1 MLRAGTQSATWI
13 LRVKM
18 PLLKY
23 WTGGMPGQVRLTEP
37 AINPKRVTSTAPYS
51 TVPALTS
58 QEKETKKLA
67 VEQQKLQQKIK
78 AAEKKAVDLE
88 NERSE
93 EEFDSDSAEYSSES
107 DEVSSE
113 EASPPPRFTK
123 AQLRAQ
129 AKLQELNSINRD
141 LTKTASRTRVINR
154 IKAEHN
160 KRKQEALRERNANLK
175 DMLAQKQA
183 GTREAKTRRR
193 QRRKK
198 ALVLQSD
205 MNETRMQNIENVL
218 QNVMKEQ
225 QKSKTAFKINNSSKS
240 KSKKRKKASDSEHSD
255 TETISSSS
263 EDESEDSSDSE
274 KKSKKRAD
282 KKQRGQKKKSNKKSF
297 NESYNY
303 GSIGNFIKSIN
314 K

>member
-1 MLRAGTQSATWI
+1 
-13 LRVKM
+13 M

-23 WTGGMPGQVRLTEP
+23 WTGGMPGQVRLTET
-37 AINPKRVTSTAPYS
+37 AINPKRVTSTAPCS
-51 TVPALTS
+51 TVSALTPE
-58 QEKETKKLA
+58 EKETKKLA

-78 AAEKKAVDLE
+78 AVEKKAVDLE

-93 EEFDSDSAEYSSES
+93 EEFDTDSAEYSNDYE
-107 DEVSSE
+107 EVSSE
-113 EASPPPRFTK
+113 EASAPPRFTK
-123 AQLRAQ
+123 AQLRTQ

-141 LTKTASRTRVINR
+141 LNKTASRTRVINR

-175 DMLAQKQA
+175 YTLAEKQA
-183 GTREAKTRRR
+183 ATREAKTRRR

-225 QKSKTAFKINNSSKS
+225 QKSKTALKLNKSSKI
-240 KSKKRKKASDSEHSD
+240 KGKKRKKGSDSEDSD
-255 TETISSSS
+255 SETISSSF

-274 KKSKKRAD
+274 KKSKKKAD
-282 KKQRGQKKKSNKKSF
+282 KKQHGQKKKSSKKSSK
-297 NESYNY
+297 ESYNY

>member
-1 MLRAGTQSATWI
+1 
-13 LRVKM
+13 M

-23 WTGGMPGQVRLTEP
+23 WTGGMPGQVRLTET
-37 AINPKRVTSTAPYS
+37 AINPKRVTSTAPCL
-51 TVPALTS
+51 TVSALTS
-58 QEKETKKLA
+58 EEKETKKLV

-78 AAEKKAVDLE
+78 AVEKKAVDLE

-93 EEFDSDSAEYSSES
+93 EEFDTDSAEYSSEYE
-107 DEVSSE
+107 EVSSE
-113 EASPPPRFTK
+113 EASAPPRFTK
-123 AQLRAQ
+123 AQLRTQ

-141 LTKTASRTRVINR
+141 LNKTASRTRVINR

-160 KRKQEALRERNANLK
+160 KRKQEALREKNANLK
-175 DMLAQKQA
+175 YTLGQKQA
-183 GTREAKTRRR
+183 ATREAKTRRR
-193 QRRKK
+193 QRRRK

-225 QKSKTAFKINNSSKS
+225 QKSKTALKINNSSKS
-240 KSKKRKKASDSEHSD
+240 KGKKRKKASDSEDSD
-255 TETISSSS
+255 SETISSSS
-263 EDESEDSSDSE
+263 EDESEEPSDSE
-274 KKSKKRAD
+274 KKSKKSKKKAD
-282 KKQRGQKKKSNKKSF
+282 KKQHGQKKKSSKKSSK
-297 NESYNY
+297 ESYNY